1 MRQLVILCVA
11 DLTRNCKCKQAG
23 WFFKVVCL
31 AVRILHQCH
40 IVLLCNTHADTV
52 FHAWIRQTRVVDN
65 SLCSG
70 VLTEITAL
78 NIGVV
83 LLTDIY
89 AAVPGTVHR
98 IEVVVPVAV
107 LDVGRPDLLPPVN
120 AVSDNVVVQ
129 FHARRAFIGIQ
140 AAVLV
145 IQAIAVVV

>member
-1 MRQLVILCVA
+1 M
-11 DLTRNCKCKQAG
+11 
-23 WFFKVVCL
+23 
-31 AVRILHQCH
+31 
-40 IVLLCNTHADTV
+40 
-52 FHAWIRQTRVVDN
+52 
-65 SLCSG
+65 
-70 VLTEITAL
+70 TEITAL